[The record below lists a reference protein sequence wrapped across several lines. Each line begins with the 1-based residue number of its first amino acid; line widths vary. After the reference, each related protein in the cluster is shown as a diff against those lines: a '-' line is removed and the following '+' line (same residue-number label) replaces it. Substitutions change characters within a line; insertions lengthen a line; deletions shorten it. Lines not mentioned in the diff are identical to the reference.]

1 MFDLK
6 QLDNLF
12 NDDSLKKQ
20 ISAKEA
26 ALQRQ
31 RKQMKIIKICF
42 PAVAAALIGLLA
54 IFPSLQER
62 DEFSIQISK
71 PTRQDLEKLHMENT
85 VLYVTDKAN
94 RVNSFTAEN
103 IDETAPGSQLVKFKN
118 PIGKIP
124 TSDTEWLDITAPTGF
139 YDQKTKIISL
149 NEDVN
154 IKHSGGTVGKTT
166 EMFYDSDKSK
176 AHGSK
181 PLQINGDTG
190 SINTQGFEYYTNK
203 EHVIFTGKTEIHTSP
218 SSFGEKTDIYADKS
232 VEYFRTEQKMVA
244 TGNAIVKRSNMNING
259 NTITAVFE
267 KTNGKTQINDFTA
280 KGDVSVDNN
289 KNKVYSDYL
298 KAFFKLSDKKENI
311 IDRIEMTG
319 NVKTKTTD
327 GEVYADKAIYYPNTG
342 KVELFENVVIV
353 KDENKMQGTKA
364 ETNLNTGTS
373 KIFAG
378 KKNRVSGVFY
388 EGSIEK

>member
-20 ISAKEA
+20 ISANEA
-26 ALQRQ
+26 VLQKQ
-31 RKQMKIIKICF
+31 RKRIRIIKICF
-42 PAVAAALIGLLA
+42 PAIAAALIGILA
-54 IFPSLQER
+54 VLPNLQER

-71 PTRQDLEKLHMENT
+71 PTRQELEKLHMENT

-118 PIGKIP
+118 PVGKIP

-139 YDQKTKIISL
+139 YNQKNKLISL

-154 IKHSGGTVGKTT
+154 IKHNSGTVGKTS
-166 EMFYDSDKSK
+166 EMFYDSNKSL
-176 AHGSK
+176 AYGNK
-181 PLQINGDTG
+181 PTIIEGDSGTINA
-190 SINTQGFEYYTNK
+190 QGFKYYTNK
-203 EHVIFTGKTEIHTSP
+203 EHIIFTGKTEIHTSP
-218 SSFGEKTDIYADKS
+218 TSFGEKTDIYADKT
-232 VEYFRTEQKMVA
+232 VEYFKNEQKLIA
-244 TGNAIVKRSNMNING
+244 KGNAIVRRSGMNING
-259 NTITAVFE
+259 EIITAVFV
-267 KTNGKTQINDFTA
+267 KQNDKTQINDFTA
-280 KGDVSVDNN
+280 KGNVSVDNN

-298 KAFFKLSDKKENI
+298 KAFFKLSEKKENV

-319 NVKTKTTD
+319 NVKTKTAD

-353 KDENKMQGTKA
+353 KDGNRMQGTKA
-364 ETNLNTGTS
+364 ETNLNTGAS

>member
-31 RKQMKIIKICF
+31 RKRIRIIKICF

-203 EHVIFTGKTEIHTSP
+203 EHIIFTGKTEIHAYL

-244 TGNAIVKRSNMNING
+244 TGNAIVKRSNINING

-353 KDENKMQGTKA
+353 KDGNKMQGTKA

>member
-20 ISAKEA
+20 ISANEA
-26 ALQRQ
+26 VLQKQ
-31 RKQMKIIKICF
+31 RKRIRIIKICF
-42 PAVAAALIGLLA
+42 PAIAAALIGILA
-54 IFPSLQER
+54 VLPNLQER

-71 PTRQDLEKLHMENT
+71 PTRQELEKLHMENT

-118 PIGKIP
+118 PVGKIP

-139 YDQKTKIISL
+139 YNQKTKLISL

-154 IKHSGGTVGKTT
+154 IKHNSGTVGKTS
-166 EMFYDSDKSK
+166 EMFYDSNKSL
-176 AHGSK
+176 AYGSK
-181 PLQINGDTG
+181 PTIIEGDSGTINA
-190 SINTQGFEYYTNK
+190 QGFKYYTNK
-203 EHVIFTGKTEIHTSP
+203 EHIIFTGKTEIHTSP
-218 SSFGEKTDIYADKS
+218 TSFGEKTDIYADKT
-232 VEYFRTEQKMVA
+232 VEYFKTEQKLIA
-244 TGNAIVKRSNMNING
+244 KGNAIVKRSGMNING
-259 NTITAVFE
+259 EIITAVFI
-267 KTNGKTQINDFTA
+267 KQNDKTQINDFTA
-280 KGDVSVDNN
+280 QENVSVDNN

-298 KAFFKLSDKKENI
+298 KAFFKLSEKKENV

-319 NVKTKTTD
+319 NVKTKTAD

-353 KDENKMQGTKA
+353 KDGNRMQGTKA
-364 ETNLNTGTS
+364 ETNLNTGAS

>member
-26 ALQRQ
+26 VLQRQ
-31 RKQMKIIKICF
+31 RKRIRIIKICF
-42 PAVAAALIGLLA
+42 PAFAAALIGLLA
-54 IFPSLQER
+54 IFPSLQDR

-103 IDETAPGSQLVKFKN
+103 IDETTPGSQLVKFKN

-149 NEDVN
+149 EENVN
-154 IKHSGGTVGKTT
+154 IKHSGGTIGQTS
-166 EMFYDSDKSK
+166 EIFYDSDKSK

-181 PLQINGDTG
+181 PIQIKGDSG
-190 SINTQGFEYYTNK
+190 SVDAQGFEYYTNK
-203 EHVIFTGKTEIHTSP
+203 EYIVFTGKTEIHTFP
-218 SSFGEKTDIYADKS
+218 SNFGEKTDIYADKT
-232 VEYFRTEQKMVA
+232 VEYFRTEQKMIA
-244 TGNAIVKRSNMNING
+244 TGNAIIKRSNM
-259 NTITAVFE
+259 
-267 KTNGKTQINDFTA
+267 KT
-280 KGDVSVDNN
+280 
-289 KNKVYSDYL
+289 
-298 KAFFKLSDKKENI
+298 
-311 IDRIEMTG
+311 
-319 NVKTKTTD
+319 
-327 GEVYADKAIYYPNTG
+327 
-342 KVELFENVVIV
+342 
-353 KDENKMQGTKA
+353 
-364 ETNLNTGTS
+364 
-373 KIFAG
+373 
-378 KKNRVSGVFY
+378 
-388 EGSIEK
+388 

>member
-31 RKQMKIIKICF
+31 RKQMRIIKICF

-118 PIGKIP
+118 PVGKIP

-203 EHVIFTGKTEIHTSP
+203 EHVIFTGKTEIHIYP

-353 KDENKMQGTKA
+353 KDGNKMQGTKA

>member
-20 ISAKEA
+20 ISANEA
-26 ALQRQ
+26 VLQKQ
-31 RKQMKIIKICF
+31 RKRIRIIKICF
-42 PAVAAALIGLLA
+42 PAIAAALIGILA
-54 IFPSLQER
+54 VLPNLQER

-71 PTRQDLEKLHMENT
+71 PTRQELEKLHMENT

-118 PIGKIP
+118 PVGKIP

-139 YDQKTKIISL
+139 YNQKNKLISL

-154 IKHSGGTVGKTT
+154 IKHNSGTVGKTS
-166 EMFYDSDKSK
+166 EMFYDSNKSL
-176 AHGSK
+176 AYGSK
-181 PLQINGDTG
+181 PTIIEGDSGTINA
-190 SINTQGFEYYTNK
+190 QGFKYYTNK
-203 EHVIFTGKTEIHTSP
+203 EHIIFTGKTEIHTSP
-218 SSFGEKTDIYADKS
+218 TSFGEKTDIYADKT
-232 VEYFRTEQKMVA
+232 VEYFKNEQKLIA
-244 TGNAIVKRSNMNING
+244 KGNAIVKRSGMNING
-259 NTITAVFE
+259 EIITAVFV
-267 KTNGKTQINDFTA
+267 KQNDKTQINDFTA
-280 KGDVSVDNN
+280 QENVSVDNN

-298 KAFFKLSDKKENI
+298 KAFFKLSEKKENV

-319 NVKTKTTD
+319 NVKTKTAD

-353 KDENKMQGTKA
+353 KDGNRMQGTKA
-364 ETNLNTGTS
+364 ETNLNTGAS